1 MSHRMSHSKHRR
13 TDVSEPPIAPYPLSP
28 HTTGGQARSTA
39 AHPTPTVSRASQH
52 GESGISTH
60 GIPRAKPARHD
71 PRAGCRHAIGAAQRR
86 GGWFAARRLR
96 AGASAL
102 VAALATVASVSVAW
116 AAPASVGSVGRD
128 VSYPQC
134 SGALPTSAA
143 FAIVGVGGGRA
154 FSANPCL
161 ATQYTWAAGRPST
174 PGVYV
179 NTGNPAPRSAYYWP
193 VSGERDPTLCRDSTS
208 VTDAGC
214 AYDYGWHAAADALA
228 VGAGAGVPRTI
239 TWWLDVETV
248 NSWNGDAHANAAD
261 LQGMVDR
268 LRSAGVLE
276 VGIYST
282 AHQWTSITGGYTR
295 SNASGYRTAWRS
307 AFTPR
312 FVLEAAPLW
321 IATAGDRAAG
331 SAACTTSFTG
341 GSTRLAQYADGSGL
355 DADLVCR

>member
-1 MSHRMSHSKHRR
+1 MGA
-13 TDVSEPPIAPYPLSP
+13 IAVLAAAA
-28 HTTGGQARSTA
+28 TATG
-39 AHPTPTVSRASQH
+39 
-52 GESGISTH
+52 
-60 GIPRAKPARHD
+60 
-71 PRAGCRHAIGAAQRR
+71 
-86 GGWFAARRLR
+86 
-96 AGASAL
+96 
-102 VAALATVASVSVAW
+102 VSVAW
-116 AAPASVGSVGRD
+116 AGPASVGSVGRD

-161 ATQYTWAAGRPST
+161 SAQYAWAAKRPST

-193 VSGERDPTLCRDSTS
+193 VSGARDPALCRDSTS

-228 VGAGAGVPRTI
+228 VGARAGVPKTI

-248 NSWNGDAHANAAD
+248 NSWNGDARANAAD

-268 LRSAGVLE
+268 LRSAGVVE

-282 AHQWTSITGGYTR
+282 ARQWATITGGYTR
-295 SNASGYRTAWRS
+295 STASGYRTAWRS

-312 FVLEAAPLW
+312 FPLEVAPLW
-321 IATAGDRAAG
+321 VATGGDRAAA
-331 SAACTTSFTG
+331 SAACGTSFTG
-341 GSTRLAQYADGSGL
+341 GPTRLAQYGDGSGF
-355 DADLVCR
+355 DADLVCARR